1 VTHPSYR
8 RRSGS
13 LRSDRPEASRSANEN
28 AGQKRVL
35 PFSMGYN
42 PHYSYDEPTR
52 ADVDR
57 LPGRAIVEFGA
68 PW

>member
-1 VTHPSYR
+1 
-8 RRSGS
+8 
-13 LRSDRPEASRSANEN
+13 
-28 AGQKRVL
+28 
-35 PFSMGYN
+35 MGYN